1 MIGLDERKRRKK
13 QRSFNDSFS
22 YLTSFD
28 LHNIET
34 SKQRIN
40 VERITKSFDG
50 SLRRGNDDDAI
61 SSAAKVAKL
70 IGTLKRINCSH

>member
-1 MIGLDERKRRKK
+1 MREDKSSMIYLID
-13 QRSFNDSFS
+13 
-22 YLTSFD
+22 LTSFD

-34 SKQRIN
+34 SKQRIS
-40 VERITKSFDG
+40 VERIMRSFDG

-61 SSAAKVAKL
+61 SSAAKLANV

>member
-1 MIGLDERKRRKK
+1 MLI
-13 QRSFNDSFS
+13 
-22 YLTSFD
+22 LTCLG

-40 VERITKSFDG
+40 VERIIKSFDG
-50 SLRRGNDDDAI
+50 SLRRGKDDDAI
-61 SSAAKVAKL
+61 SSAAKLAKL